1 VLRTGTIIESLFDEN
16 RNPQC
21 RFVVAE
27 PNQPPFEAD
36 EYSIS
41 GITHYPPER
50 TAKFFQ
56 TGIVTLAS
64 SLEDYGTTT
73 QLFDSIKAF
82 LRSYLDLS
90 EFHIALLAH
99 WAVMTWIFQ
108 AFRAFPYLGFR
119 GQPGCGKSRALQVMG
134 SICYRSVDTGNLTTK
149 SALFRYNDQFRS
161 TMLLDESD
169 HLGDLRS
176 DFFKLINAGYQT
188 HGTVSLSVLKGDEWV
203 PESYSVG
210 SPKIL
215 CNRLEFPDKAT
226 ETRVLVIPMIS
237 KPLADHVPSELPFRF
252 EAEAQSLRNQLMK
265 WRLDQFHRIHKQD
278 AALKGLDGRAQQ
290 LGLPIYSISP
300 DPAFKAE
307 FLRYLKARSKEL
319 REDDPLLVT
328 LEAILKVYTPKSGD
342 GVSLSRI
349 REEART
355 LAREREIPD
364 YEFTAKRTANLVRS
378 LTFKTAKWG
387 VGVMVFLDETTLE
400 MQAKRFGL
408 PGPKSKQV
416 TVVTVPENG

>member
-1 VLRTGTIIESLFDEN
+1 M
-16 RNPQC
+16 
-21 RFVVAE
+21 
-27 PNQPPFEAD
+27 
-36 EYSIS
+36 
-41 GITHYPPER
+41 
-50 TAKFFQ
+50 K
-56 TGIVTLAS
+56 LAS
-64 SLEDYGTTT
+64 SIEDYGTTP
-73 QLFDSIKAF
+73 QLFDSIKSF
-82 LRSYLDLS
+82 LHSYLDMN
-90 EFHIALLAH
+90 EFHISLLAH
-99 WAVMTWIFQ
+99 WAAMTWIFQ
-108 AFRAFPYLGFR
+108 AFRAYPYLGFR

-176 DFFKLINAGYQT
+176 DFFKLVNAGYQT
-188 HGTVSLSVLKGDEWV
+188 HGTVSLSVLKGDVWV

-215 CNRLEFPDKAT
+215 CNRLEFPDKGT
-226 ETRVLVIPMIS
+226 ETRVLVIPMHS

-252 EAEAQSLRNQLMK
+252 ESEAQSLRNQLMK
-265 WRLDQFHRIHKQD
+265 WRLDTFHHIHKQE

-290 LGLPIYSISP
+290 LGLPIYSIST

-307 FLRYLKARSKEL
+307 FLRYLKDRSKEL
-319 REDDPLLVT
+319 KDDDPLQVT
-328 LEAILKVYTPKSGD
+328 LEAILKVHTPKAAD
-342 GVSLSRI
+342 GIALSRI

-378 LTFKTAKWG
+378 LQFKTAKWG
-387 VGVMVFLDETTLE
+387 VGVMVFIDEATLA
-400 MQAKRFGL
+400 MQVKRFGL
-408 PGPKSKQV
+408 SGPKSKQV
-416 TVVTVPENG
+416 TVVTHRENE